1 MDIEHTNPVE
11 RRRPQ
16 LPRGKRGR
24 VTRGV
29 LLAGLPALLLGGWLL
44 STGTARAFGPGG
56 GADGARGEHGRGH
69 FMEKRID
76 KILDQVSATDAQ
88 KQQVKAVF
96 ARVKPEMKTL
106 HEERAKLRQAMNR
119 AFAADPINS
128 AELERLRQETLR
140 LAERKS
146 AVFTK
151 AVIEAGQVLTAEQRK
166 KVTEHMGRHRGPK
179 GL

>member
-1 MDIEHTNPVE
+1 MEIEHTDEVE

-16 LPRGKRGR
+16 FPRRKRR
-24 VTRGV
+24 RLTRGL
-29 LLAGLPALLLGGWLL
+29 LLAGLPAVLLGGWLL
-44 STGTARAFGPGG
+44 CTGTARAFGPGG
-56 GADGARGEHGRGH
+56 GGDGAHGEHRRGA

-76 KILDQVSATDAQ
+76 RILDQVNATDAQ

-96 ARVKPEMKTL
+96 ARVKPELKTL
-106 HEERAKLRQAMNR
+106 HEERAKLRQAMSA
-119 AFAADPINS
+119 AFAANPINS
-128 AELERLRQETLR
+128 AEIERLRQETLR